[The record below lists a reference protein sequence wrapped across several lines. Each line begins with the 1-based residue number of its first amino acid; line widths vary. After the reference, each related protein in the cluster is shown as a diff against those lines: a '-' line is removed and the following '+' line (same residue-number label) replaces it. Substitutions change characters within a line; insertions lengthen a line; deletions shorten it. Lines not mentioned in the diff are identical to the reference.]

1 MTVGTAGGVASIV
14 SVPKPVLD
22 TLPEASVE
30 VADTG
35 YTPSANGTVVIAQ
48 FPLLSATKE

>member
-1 MTVGTAGGVASIV
+1 MTVGTAGGVASII

-30 VADTG
+30 VADTE
-35 YTPSANGTVVIAQ
+35 YSPSANGAVVIAQ
-48 FPLLSATKE
+48 FPLSSATKE